1 MAPGYYDREAAV
13 YDESR
18 GGAERAR
25 NAAVA
30 VATLLPPGGRLLDV
44 AGGTGI
50 VSAELAAQGRD
61 VLVVDLSMG
70 MLRLARER
78 LPGRVAAARADLLP
92 VADGWVDAV
101 TAIWVLHL
109 LPTEVADRVVAE
121 AARALRPGGRLVTT
135 VDKHGAHGRD
145 GGDADHRD
153 RVLAVAAQRGLQ
165 PVGEAA
171 FSGRSQW
178 GSAGDGDPVFP
189 LMALVKG

>member
-61 VLVVDLSMG
+61 VLVVDLSIG
-70 MLRLARER
+70 MLRLAGER
-78 LPGRVAAARADLLP
+78 LPGRVAATRADVLP
-92 VADGWVDAV
+92 VADVSVDAV

-109 LPTEVADRVVAE
+109 LPPEVADRVVAE
-121 AARALRPGGRLVTT
+121 AARVLRPGGRLVTT
-135 VDKHGAHGRD
+135 VDKHRAHGRD
-145 GGDADHRD
+145 GGDADHRE
-153 RVLAVAAQRGLQ
+153 RVLAVAARHGLR
-165 PVGEAA
+165 PAGETA

-189 LMALVKG
+189 LAALVKG

>member
-1 MAPGYYDREAAV
+1 VAHGYYDREAAV

-25 NAAVA
+25 NAAAA

-61 VLVVDLSMG
+61 VVVVDLSIG
-70 MLRLARER
+70 MLRLAGER

-92 VADGWVDAV
+92 VADGSVDAV

-135 VDKHGAHGRD
+135 VDKHRAHGRD
-145 GGDADHRD
+145 GGEADHRD
-153 RVLAVAAQRGLQ
+153 RVLAVAARHGLQ
-165 PVGEAA
+165 PAGEAA

-189 LMALVKG
+189 LVALVKG

>member
-1 MAPGYYDREAAV
+1 VAPGYYDREAAV

-61 VLVVDLSMG
+61 VLVVDLSIG

-78 LPGRVAAARADLLP
+78 LPGRVAATRADVLP
-92 VADGWVDAV
+92 VADVSVDAV

-109 LPTEVADRVVAE
+109 LPPEVADRVVAE
-121 AARALRPGGRLVTT
+121 AARVLRPGGRLVTT
-135 VDKHGAHGRD
+135 VDKHRAHGRD

-153 RVLAVAAQRGLQ
+153 RVLAVAAQHGLQ

>member
-61 VLVVDLSMG
+61 VLVVDLSIG

-78 LPGRVAAARADLLP
+78 LPGRVAAARADVLP
-92 VADGWVDAV
+92 VADVSVDAV

-121 AARALRPGGRLVTT
+121 AARVLRPGGRLVTT
-135 VDKHGAHGRD
+135 VDKHRAHGRD

-153 RVLAVAAQRGLQ
+153 RVLAVAAQHGLQ